1 MQTSILLIMF
11 SLFIF
16 WVMMIGTLIVV
27 YLRVVEVVLGVGV
40 GHSDY
45 K

>member
-27 YLRVVEVVLGVGV
+27 YLSVVEVVLGVGV